1 MDVSM
6 SLMMFIIGAIFG
18 SFANV
23 IIYRLPRNMSV
34 IYPPSSCIKCGERL
48 RWYENVPIISYLL
61 LQGKCIHCGTPF
73 SVIYPVIEILTGA
86 TFVILYSYAQNI
98 WHFIYLAFLMIM
110 FISMS
115 VIDYK
120 HFILPDKLLIIT
132 TIVSLLYYVCI
143 EGFLVVHYVISAIIT
158 FLVLFALRIG
168 ARYLFKKEG
177 LGIGDLKLGALIG
190 FLLGWKPALIAI
202 FFGFNLAGV
211 VILILY
217 LFRIIKR
224 YSYIPFAPFMIAG
237 MFTYVIWGR
246 QIIFWYMLYV
256 TGH

>member
-1 MDVSM
+1 MG
-6 SLMMFIIGAIFG
+6 LLLFIIGAIFG
-18 SFANV
+18 SFVNV
-23 IIYRLPRNMSV
+23 IIYRIPKNISLL
-34 IYPPSSCIKCGERL
+34 YPPSSCVKCGERL

-61 LQGKCIHCGTPF
+61 LQGKCRHCGTRF
-73 SVIYPVIEILTGA
+73 SISYPAIEVLFGVV
-86 TFVILYSYAQNI
+86 FVILYAYAQNI

-132 TIVSLLYYVCI
+132 AGVSFLYYVFI
-143 EGFLVVHYVISAIIT
+143 EGLLVVHYITSALIT

-168 ARYLFKKEG
+168 SRYLFKKES
-177 LGIGDLKLGALIG
+177 LGMGDLKLGALIG

-211 VILILY
+211 VILILF
-217 LFRIIKR
+217 LFRSIKR

-246 QIIFWYMLYV
+246 QIIHWYMQYV
-256 TGH
+256 TGNL

>member
-1 MDVSM
+1 MDLSM
-6 SLMMFIIGAIFG
+6 NLLMFVIGTIFG
-18 SFANV
+18 SFVNV
-23 IIYRLPRNMSV
+23 IIYRIPKNISLL
-34 IYPPSSCIKCGERL
+34 YPPSSCVECGERL
-48 RWYENVPIISYLL
+48 RWYENVPIVSYLL
-61 LQGKCIHCGTPF
+61 LQGKCRHCGTRF
-73 SVIYPVIEILTGA
+73 SISYPAIEVLFGVV
-86 TFVILYSYAQNI
+86 FVILYAYAQNI
-98 WHFIYLAFLMIM
+98 WHFIYLTFLMIM

-132 TIVSLLYYVCI
+132 AGVSLLYYLFI
-143 EGFLVVHYVISAIIT
+143 EGSLVVHYITSALIT
-158 FLVLFALRIG
+158 FLILFALRVG
-168 ARYLFKKEG
+168 SRYLFKRES
-177 LGIGDLKLGALIG
+177 LGMGDLKLGALIG

-217 LFRIIKR
+217 LFRSIKR
-224 YSYIPFAPFMIAG
+224 FSYIPFAPFMIGG

-246 QIIFWYMLYV
+246 QIIHWYMQYV